1 MVQNQN
7 EWCELHKNK
16 RHQPKYPDAHVV
28 RFVFKD
34 LDKNGGGVVL
44 DLGCGAG
51 RHTKLLAENGFNAYG
66 CDYSQS
72 GVEVAKLL
80 IKQANLNADLKV
92 ASVGDLPYDD
102 DKFDG
107 IICWGVLEYSDL
119 NGIEKAS
126 QEIYRVLKVG
136 GKVLINVRNTEDY
149 RYKKGEKISK
159 FSIIIRENSKNSS
172 AFEENGMQMYFF
184 DKDEVKRVFSKFSKI
199 KIDSLS
205 WSRENGEFTNSDYI
219 VVLEK

>member
-1 MVQNQN
+1 M
-7 EWCELHKNK
+7 
-16 RHQPKYPDAHVV
+16 
-28 RFVFKD
+28 
-34 LDKNGGGVVL
+34 
-44 DLGCGAG
+44 
-51 RHTKLLAENGFNAYG
+51 
-66 CDYSQS
+66 
-72 GVEVAKLL
+72 
-80 IKQANLNADLKV
+80 